1 MLYLSNWTAYTF
13 YWNGVDVAAL
23 LYAQKKTDKNL
34 KDVSNQVVNK
44 SKTKKNTKPL
54 TYSNKSDIYVPTT
67 ILSYEA
73 EVT

>member
-13 YWNGVDVAAL
+13 CWNGVDVAAL

-44 SKTKKNTKPL
+44 SKTKKTQNPSHTRIRVTFTFPL
-54 TYSNKSDIYVPTT
+54 QS
-67 ILSYEA
+67 
-73 EVT
+73 